1 MELRVRTNAS
11 IGLMLLVLLTSHIDA
26 ITLSFPV
33 NADDRLRD
41 GFVANDS
48 LPIPVQDGLW
58 WNPAEPGSGYSVLI
72 RERTGFVSWYSYE
85 TNGRPTFY
93 TVQGTLTRLG
103 ELDRI
108 RLGYAVVLTGPLL
121 RSSGGQ
127 APGGAHT
134 APSTSDAG
142 IGTAEF
148 RFLDS
153 RRAELRLTQNGVA
166 RAPVSIQPFDPEG
179 VPEDELLLGRW
190 AISWRYQPGEVTRAL
205 VEVSRS
211 SITSVNDWPFVP
223 SGPGDPFSAF
233 SCDRARTTFLPNDLK
248 PPPGSRFYEFRC
260 LEGCVA
266 PVSASPQPPG
276 LQTRIASPTSLSIS
290 RHVPQWL
297 FWYSPALRQFGRL
310 VYLQPNGVFSCSDP
324 ADLFVTKDQII
335 GRARRV
341 VPFGSNTTPLHHTE
355 FVLSRMPG
363 EAFDRYLSLPE

>member
-1 MELRVRTNAS
+1 MIMKILITW
-11 IGLMLLVLLTSHIDA
+11 MLCVSQA
-26 ITLSFPV
+26 CAVTLSFPV

-85 TNGRPTFY
+85 ANGRPTFY

-148 RFLDS
+148 RFIDS

-179 VPEDELLLGRW
+179 IPEDELLLGRW

-205 VEVSRS
+205 VEIYRS
-211 SITSVNDWPFVP
+211 SVSSVVQETIGVYQPGDSLVTYCDLGRTTTLPTSLLPSSDAKFFEMRCVEGCADTA
-223 SGPGDPFSAF
+223 SGPGLQREFVSP
-233 SCDRARTTFLPNDLK
+233 
-248 PPPGSRFYEFRC
+248 SR
-260 LEGCVA
+260 
-266 PVSASPQPPG
+266 
-276 LQTRIASPTSLSIS
+276 LSIS

-297 FWYSPALRQFGRL
+297 FWYSPSQRRFGRL
-310 VYLQPNGVFSCSDP
+310 AVRIPNRVYSCSDP

-363 EAFDRYLSLPE
+363 EAFDRYLSLPQ